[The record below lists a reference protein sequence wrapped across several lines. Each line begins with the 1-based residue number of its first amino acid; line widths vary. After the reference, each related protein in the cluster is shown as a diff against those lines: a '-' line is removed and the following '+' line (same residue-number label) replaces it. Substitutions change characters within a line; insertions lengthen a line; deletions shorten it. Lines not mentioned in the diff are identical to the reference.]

1 MLAILGFVAF
11 VIAAFL
17 KFDGHHQSP
26 MLWAIIIGG
35 LLVSAEVAWGWN
47 RAGRYGWAGRGTPP
61 A

>member
-1 MLAILGFVAF
+1 MLAILAFVSF

-17 KFDGHHQSP
+17 KFAGGHQSA

-47 RAGRYGWAGRGTPP
+47 RAGRYGPRGG